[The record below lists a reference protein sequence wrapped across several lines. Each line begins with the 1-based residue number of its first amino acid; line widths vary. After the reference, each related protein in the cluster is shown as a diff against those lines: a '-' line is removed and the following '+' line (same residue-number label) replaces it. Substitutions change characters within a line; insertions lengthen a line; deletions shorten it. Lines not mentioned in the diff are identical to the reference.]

1 MSKTKQFSFV
11 KTMRAVVEYVAV
23 KKANANCWGVM
34 YEPER
39 PRKIVEKTKR

>member
-1 MSKTKQFSFV
+1 MSKIKQFSFA

-23 KKANANCWGVM
+23 KKANANCTGFI